1 MRLSRLRPRGEES
14 AWHSAT
20 ALASFVTGALFL
32 ILGPVAASAQAGS
45 IVTHEIPANSSPS
58 AIDAA
63 GNLYSIGSSSG
74 TFDVTPGAAQTTN
87 GGGVCGG
94 FPSPMACSDALIVK
108 ADSSGNEI
116 FGTLLGGPTADYGL
130 AIAVDAAGNAYAVGS
145 TGGSFPTTA
154 NAAIQASATSTTW
167 AAKISADGSTFLY
180 VTYLPDVIKNVY
192 GVAVD
197 MQGNAYV
204 AGATASSH
212 ACVVK
217 ISADG
222 SAFLYT
228 SILAGSNQ
236 QFAAAVVAD
245 STGNAYVTGS
255 TASPD
260 FPVTPGAVQTSL
272 AGPKN
277 AFLTKLDPSGNIV
290 FSTFL
295 GGSGMDQ
302 GSALQVDAAGSAY
315 VAGSATSLDFP
326 TTQGSFQ
333 PAPLVPAWAGSPLG
347 FLAKIAPDGSLIE
360 YATYIPASTP
370 RLALGPTGDLYLAAL
385 TGPGFPVT
393 SSAPQPCVPGS
404 FDDAGGDV
412 IAHFNPMGALLDA
425 TYAPEDSGTAL
436 AVMADGS
443 VLLAGDRLSQI
454 RFGGAGWTAGSCMT
468 LTVFNAATQ
477 IAAYEMAAGE
487 LVTFFGAGI
496 GPNVGAAASPDPTAG
511 YPTSLGGVEVLFDGV
526 PGPVFYAQCG
536 QVNAQAPF
544 ELNGQSTTNVT
555 LRYGGSTFGP
565 IPMELR
571 FADPG
576 LFRAQPGVS
585 AQALALNPDG
595 TLNSASNPASR
606 GAVVT
611 LFGNGFGPTVPA
623 CATGAASGSSSAT
636 PTALIPNLSVI
647 LGGNPAQSAGGAP
660 GLACGI
666 IQIQMQIPTT
676 SQIGPLIVNP
686 TAVLNPPGGPMS
698 EVQPSPVDS
707 VIYVK

>member
-1 MRLSRLRPRGEES
+1 MKLSRLRPCGEDS
-14 AWHSAT
+14 VWHSGT
-20 ALASFVTGALFL
+20 TLASFVSSALLL
-32 ILGPVAASAQAGS
+32 IVGSVAASAQAGS
-45 IVTHEIPANSSPS
+45 IVTHEIPLNSTPS

-74 TFDVTPGAAQTTN
+74 TFNVTPGAAQTTN
-87 GGGVCGG
+87 GGGVCSS

-116 FGTLLGGPTADYGL
+116 FGTLLGGPTADSGL
-130 AIAVDAAGNAYAVGS
+130 AIATDAAGNAYAVGS

-167 AAKISADGSTFLY
+167 AAKISADGSRFLY
-180 VTYLPDVIKNVY
+180 VTYLPDVVKYVY
-192 GVAVD
+192 GVAAD
-197 MQGNAYV
+197 TAGNAYV
-204 AGATASSH
+204 AGETASSH

-222 SAFLYT
+222 SAIVYT
-228 SILAGSNQ
+228 AILAGSNQ
-236 QFAAAVVAD
+236 EFADAVVAD
-245 STGNAYVTGS
+245 SAENAYATGS
-255 TASPD
+255 TASAD
-260 FPVTPGAVQTSL
+260 FPVTPGAVQTHL
-272 AGPKN
+272 GGPKN

-295 GGSGMDQ
+295 GGSGMEQ
-302 GSALQVDAAGSAY
+302 GRALEVDAAGSAY

-333 PAPLVPAWAGSPLG
+333 PAPLVPAWAGSPPLG
-347 FLAKIAPDGSLIE
+347 FLAKISPDSSLIE

-370 RLALGPTGDLYLAAL
+370 QIALGPTADVYLAAL

-393 SSAPQPCVPGS
+393 SSAPLPCGP
-404 FDDAGGDV
+404 GDV
-412 IAHFNPMGALLDA
+412 IAHFNPMGSLLDA
-425 TYAPEDSGTAL
+425 TYTTEDSGGPFGPAL
-436 AVMADGS
+436 AVVADGS

-454 RFGGAGWTAGSCMT
+454 RFGGADWTAGSCMT

-477 IAAYEMAAGE
+477 IAAYEMAPGE
-487 LVTFFGAGI
+487 IVTFFGAGI
-496 GPNVGAAASPDPTAG
+496 GPNVGAVASPDSMAG
-511 YPTSLGGVEVLFDGV
+511 YPTSLAGVQVLFDGI
-526 PGPVFYAQCG
+526 PGPVFYAQSD

-544 ELNGQSTTNVT
+544 ELSGQSTTNVT
-555 LRYGGSTFGP
+555 LTYNGSTFGP
-565 IPMELR
+565 IQMGLR

-585 AQALALNPDG
+585 AQALALNQDG
-595 TLNSASNPASR
+595 TWNSSSNPALR
-606 GAVVT
+606 GSVVT

-623 CATGAASGSSSAT
+623 CATGAASGSSSST
-636 PTALIPNLSVI
+636 QTTLIPNLNPVI
-647 LGGNPAQSAGGAP
+647 LGGGPVQSAGGVA
-660 GLACGI
+660 GLACGVI
-666 IQIQMQIPTT
+666 EIQMQIPTT
-676 SQIGPLIVNP
+676 AQIGPLIINQS
-686 TAVLNPPGGPMS
+686 AVLNPPGGSLS